1 MGKIENWGVEYI
13 YVENGFY
20 NGKNTPKGNPIEAEK
35 IAEMVFT
42 HIKDFP
48 NRSLGVITFGLV
60 QEEAIESAI
69 NIKRKENQEYE
80 SFFAEDKQDAFF
92 VKSLENVQGDERD
105 TIIFGIGYGKD
116 LNGKMSMRFGPL
128 SMVGGER
135 RLNVAITRAKY
146 NVKLVGSIL
155 PTDIDTSRIS
165 QDGPK
170 KKKKYI
176 EFAMNGWENVSE
188 NTETD
193 DYFELSSPFIDAVYD
208 FLLENG

>member
-1 MGKIENWGVEYI
+1 
-13 YVENGFY
+13 
-20 NGKNTPKGNPIEAEK
+20 
-35 IAEMVFT
+35 
-42 HIKDFP
+42 
-48 NRSLGVITFGLV
+48 
-60 QEEAIESAI
+60 
-69 NIKRKENQEYE
+69 
-80 SFFAEDKQDAFF
+80 
-92 VKSLENVQGDERD
+92 
-105 TIIFGIGYGKD
+105 
-116 LNGKMSMRFGPL
+116 MSMRFGPL

-170 KKKKYI
+170 LLKKYI

-193 DYFELSSPFIDAVYD
+193 DCFELSSPFIDAVYD
-208 FLLENG
+208 FLLENGYEVEKNVGFSDCKIDLAVKHPDLEDVYVLGIQCDGESYCSNRTSRDRDRLKTDILKLMGWKLHRIWSPSWSKDCVFEKQKLIKAIENGIINYKKGENDEEVEDSQSSKNLEENPVMIFQ